1 MPEFDFEA
9 AKPDITD
16 EEKKKF
22 AELQTVEEPVEYKY
36 SSIGRKLPVGRDG
49 TWTRKSK
56 LWRPWEIPEDYWR
69 KHPEMHD
76 EWRRVFPDPS
86 RTPDEQT
93 SAGVAGGDLQPDVIE
108 WSWNERIPGG
118 PRDIVV

>member
-1 MPEFDFEA
+1 MNYTLEGLEEAQAAIDEETMPEFDFEA

-16 EEKKKF
+16 EEKKKV

-56 LWRPWEIPEDYWR
+56 LWRPWEIPEDYR
-69 KHPEMHD
+69 KQHP
-76 EWRRVFPDPS
+76 
-86 RTPDEQT
+86 
-93 SAGVAGGDLQPDVIE
+93 
-108 WSWNERIPGG
+108 
-118 PRDIVV
+118 